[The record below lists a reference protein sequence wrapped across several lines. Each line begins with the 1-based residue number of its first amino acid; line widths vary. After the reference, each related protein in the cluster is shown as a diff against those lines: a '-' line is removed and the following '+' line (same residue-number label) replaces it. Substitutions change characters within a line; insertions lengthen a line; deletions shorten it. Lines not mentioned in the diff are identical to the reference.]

1 MTKNKRIMRVTSTL
15 ILTLT
20 GALVFFAGCPSRQS
34 ITNKMAAA
42 IVGDLDTYYAANLK
56 SEPAKDV
63 STTKYCMSVSMSTAT
78 TVKENEVKLAG
89 YEKSVGSDPTGQAIA
104 TKIRALHSDL
114 KACAYVRCKA
124 AVGVNVDAVR
134 DYAKKLG
141 MDAGQAPAA
150 DSCKQYEKLS
160 AEILKTVS
168 N

>member
-1 MTKNKRIMRVTSTL
+1 MTKNKRIMRVATTL

-20 GALVFFAGCPSRQS
+20 GALVIFAGCPSRQS

-78 TVKENEVKLAG
+78 AVKENEVKLAG
-89 YEKSVGSDPTGQAIA
+89 YDKAVGSNPAGQEIA
-104 TKIRALHSDL
+104 TKIRALHGNL
-114 KACAYVRCKA
+114 KACAYVRCKTA
-124 AVGVNVDAVR
+124 IGVNIDAPR
-134 DYAKKLG
+134 DFAKKLG
-141 MDAGQAPAA
+141 MDAGTAPPA